1 MEKRPAVSA
10 DRVTVSS
17 PNIGDPGSEAC
28 SADQQVV
35 KKDQEIAKTKTCQGD
50 FSNPL
55 AVVKSLLDMSI

>member
-1 MEKRPAVSA
+1 M
-10 DRVTVSS
+10 
-17 PNIGDPGSEAC
+17 GDPGSEAC